1 MDTKKPADKHR
12 KDEKGRNLVTDL
24 CAAAV
29 LSALIAWLF
38 YRSFYGLLLYPLIAF
53 LCHRYLGVQR
63 KKKLEAEHKNEYREL
78 LQSVGNSLSTGYSV
92 ENAFKEAE
100 KELYLMY
107 GKDAW
112 ILKELVGI
120 NRQVSLSMPV
130 EKAFQVFAQQNPME
144 EILSFSEVFIF
155 AKRLGGDYTK
165 YLKRTAEKIG
175 EKIELSR
182 EIDVMTAEKR
192 AELLVMSVMPLGII
206 LYNTLLSS
214 EFLEP
219 LYHNVGG
226 VVMMTVVLLFYGLMI
241 ALGERI
247 VSIEV

>member
-1 MDTKKPADKHR
+1 MDTKKPAGKHR

-24 CAAAV
+24 FTAAV
-29 LSALIAWLF
+29 LSALVARLF
-38 YRSFYGLLLYPLIAF
+38 YRSFYGLLLYPLMAF
-53 LCHRYLGVQR
+53 LCHSYLGAQR

-107 GKDAW
+107 GEDSW

-130 EKAFQVFAQQNPME
+130 EKAFLAFAQRNPME
-144 EILSFSEVFIF
+144 EIVSFSEVFIF

-192 AELLVMSVMPLGII
+192 TELLVMSVMPLGII

-219 LYHNVGG
+219 LYHNLGG
-226 VVMMTVVLLFYGLMI
+226 VVMMTIVLLFYGLMI